1 VREPDDRKI
10 AGLCA
15 GIADHLGVDVSIVRL
30 IAVMLAVFTP
40 VGLIGYLVGWAVVP
54 QRRADQP
61 RVVAPRA
68 ELPDLRRV
76 PQWVVL
82 VAVVA
87 GLIAIS
93 DDSWWWPEAPAGA
106 LVLLGF
112 GLWLLLR
119 DGDDG
124 PSATAPPPGAQPP
137 GAVADGW
144 THPMA
149 SSPWE
154 DGPETDLN
162 TVGGRG
168 TTLTPDS
175 DDTATSS
182 GGAGPLGEPPPPV
195 PAWWSGSPTPSG
207 DAADRTWAG
216 AGEAG
221 PVAPPPAQRSRRP
234 RSHVTLVVVALLL
247 VGGGLL
253 WLLDTLGLAD
263 VSAPD
268 SLAAGLVVIGAG
280 LVFAAWRGRA
290 WALVP
295 LGLVLVATVVALEV
309 VDVPIDAGMGDREV
323 VVDTRAEL
331 ADLADGEELF
341 AGKLTLDL
349 SDAPLPA
356 NRVTRVEAAV
366 GMGHLVVIVPPDADI
381 EVDAR
386 VKAGNV
392 AGHLMP
398 DPDEGGVDIHEM
410 FSDSGRE
417 GGADLVLDLRTGLGQ
432 VEVRR
437 G

>member
-162 TVGGRG
+162 TVGGPQPGGPAAPLLRETPRTARG
-168 TTLTPDS
+168 
-175 DDTATSS
+175 
-182 GGAGPLGEPPPPV
+182 
-195 PAWWSGSPTPSG
+195 PAR
-207 DAADRTWAG
+207 AR
-216 AGEAG
+216 
-221 PVAPPPAQRSRRP
+221 PA
-234 RSHVTLVVVALLL
+234 
-247 VGGGLL
+247 L
-253 WLLDTLGLAD
+253 WLHRPPSDHA
-263 VSAPD
+263 
-268 SLAAGLVVIGAG
+268 
-280 LVFAAWRGRA
+280 GRA
-290 WALVP
+290 
-295 LGLVLVATVVALEV
+295 
-309 VDVPIDAGMGDREV
+309 
-323 VVDTRAEL
+323 
-331 ADLADGEELF
+331 
-341 AGKLTLDL
+341 
-349 SDAPLPA
+349 
-356 NRVTRVEAAV
+356 
-366 GMGHLVVIVPPDADI
+366 
-381 EVDAR
+381 
-386 VKAGNV
+386 
-392 AGHLMP
+392 
-398 DPDEGGVDIHEM
+398 
-410 FSDSGRE
+410 
-417 GGADLVLDLRTGLGQ
+417 RT
-432 VEVRR
+432 
-437 G
+437 